1 MTRLASPCHGR
12 PPLPGAERDRSTH
25 HAMEAREPL
34 AGLAYIRA
42 VRSFGCSHR
51 RPRGRTHPRRVC
63 RRHIPAQPAAS
74 RPPVRHAGRN
84 RPREGAPA
92 TTTRPGGNPSSWPP
106 RGKGTIYHQA
116 RLLAARIGLVPATR
130 PEPLAG
136 RGRRAE
142 LLGPLADRPFR
153 FLWLAAT
160 TPSTGSAFTPVALA
174 FAVLGLGG
182 TAHLTEPGTPRRYG
196 RGTHALSHRRGMG

>member
-1 MTRLASPCHGR
+1 MAGRHSREQNVIVRHIMRWKPENHWQVWLISAPFVASGALIVGLGPHSSMAGLTSTHSCSACRQPASCSSCRERVRAIGSS
-12 PPLPGAERDRSTH
+12 GAE
-25 HAMEAREPL
+25 MQ
-34 AGLAYIRA
+34 
-42 VRSFGCSHR
+42 
-51 RPRGRTHPRRVC
+51 RP
-63 RRHIPAQPAAS
+63 I
-74 RPPVRHAGRN
+74 RN

-130 PEPLAG
+130 PEPLAC

-174 FAVLGLGG
+174 FAVLGLGA
-182 TAHLTEPGTPRRYG
+182 TATSLAGAAATMAELAPG
-196 RGTHALSHRRGMG
+196 